1 MADYGETAW
10 NARGIMLGDVCLSA
24 LLGAG
29 VTLLLL
35 GIVPEYRET
44 LVVLGAALVVTS
56 CIGGNQMVVTRSM
69 ANGLH
74 EGFDKRNEILKEIA
88 STQKEIASTQK
99 EIASKQRKILKD
111 IASTR
116 RNMASTQKH
125 ITSFRRNAEG
135 IHKK

>member
-1 MADYGETAW
+1 MADYGETAR
-10 NARGIMLGDVCLSA
+10 NARGIVLGDVCLSA

-44 LVVLGAALVVTS
+44 LVVLGAVLVVTS

-88 STQKEIASTQK
+88 STQKEIAS
-99 EIASKQRKILKD
+99 KQRKILKD
-111 IASTR
+111 MASTR
-116 RNMASTQKH
+116 RNMASTQKDMA
-125 ITSFRRNAEG
+125 SFRRNAEG

>member
-10 NARGIMLGDVCLSA
+10 NARGIMLGDVCLPA

-29 VTLLLL
+29 VALLLF

-74 EGFDKRNEILKEIA
+74 EGFDRRNEIL
-88 STQKEIASTQK
+88 KEIASTQK

-111 IASTR
+111 MASTR

-125 ITSFRRNAEG
+125 IASFRRNAEG

>member
-10 NARGIMLGDVCLSA
+10 NARGIMLGDVCLPA

-29 VTLLLL
+29 VALLLL

-74 EGFDKRNEILKEIA
+74 EGFDRRNEIL
-88 STQKEIASTQK
+88 KEIASTQK

-111 IASTR
+111 MASTR

-125 ITSFRRNAEG
+125 IASFRRNAEG

>member
-10 NARGIMLGDVCLSA
+10 NARGIMLGDVCLPA

-29 VTLLLL
+29 ITLLLL

-88 STQKEIASTQK
+88 STQKEIAS
-99 EIASKQRKILKD
+99 KQRKILKD
-111 IASTR
+111 MASTR

-125 ITSFRRNAEG
+125 IASFRRNAEG